1 MLCQGDSMK
10 KALSVLVAIFLLF
23 GVTACGE
30 TEPSSSSHTGVS
42 STFSY
47 AEIEDEAS
55 EENATEPEA
64 PAEWVYVSR
73 TGKCYHSISYCSNM
87 QSPLKMTKAE
97 AIERGRRPCQ
107 NCY

>member
-1 MLCQGDSMK
+1 MRKTLSLVLALLLLLCMG
-10 KALSVLVAIFLLF
+10 
-23 GVTACGE
+23 ACGE
-30 TEPSSSSHTGVS
+30 AEQPADSSSSHAGLS

-55 EENATEPEA
+55 EEEAPQPEA
-64 PAEWVYVSR
+64 PTEWVYVSR

-87 QSPLKMTKAE
+87 QSPLKMSKAE

>member
-1 MLCQGDSMK
+1 MK
-10 KALSVLVAIFLLF
+10 KALAVLVAIFLLF

-30 TEPSSSSHTGVS
+30 AEQPADSSSSHAGVS

-55 EENATEPEA
+55 EEKAPEPEA

>member
-1 MLCQGDSMK
+1 MRKTLSLVLALLLLLCMG
-10 KALSVLVAIFLLF
+10 
-23 GVTACGE
+23 ACGE
-30 TEPSSSSHTGVS
+30 TEPSSSSHAGVS

-55 EENATEPEA
+55 EEEAPQPEA

-87 QSPLKMTKAE
+87 QSPLKMSKAE

>member
-1 MLCQGDSMK
+1 MR
-10 KALSVLVAIFLLF
+10 KALSLVLALLLLLCM
-23 GVTACGE
+23 GACGE
-30 TEPSSSSHTGVS
+30 AEQPADSSSSHAGLS
-42 STFSY
+42 SVVVIES
-47 AEIEDEAS
+47 EDEAS
-55 EENATEPEA
+55 EEEAPQPEA

-87 QSPLKMTKAE
+87 QSPLKMSKAE

>member
-1 MLCQGDSMK
+1 MK
-10 KALSVLVAIFLLF
+10 KALAVLVAIFLLF

-30 TEPSSSSHTGVS
+30 TEPSSSSHAGLS
-42 STFSY
+42 SVVVIES
-47 AEIEDEAS
+47 EDEAS
-55 EENATEPEA
+55 GEEAPQPEA
-64 PAEWVYVSR
+64 PIEWVYVSR
-73 TGKCYHSISYCSNM
+73 TGKCYHSLSYCSNM